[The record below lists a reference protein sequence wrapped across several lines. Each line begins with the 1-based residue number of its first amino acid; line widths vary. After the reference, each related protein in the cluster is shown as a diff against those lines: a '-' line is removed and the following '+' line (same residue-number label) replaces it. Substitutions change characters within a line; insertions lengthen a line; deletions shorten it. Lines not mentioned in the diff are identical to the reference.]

1 MDPQLSMNRASC
13 SPSARD
19 RPVLLFILSLCGF
32 SGALATR
39 LLDPLITSIAAEFA
53 TTVGVVALLSSAF
66 ALPFGL
72 SQPLLGP
79 TGDAFGK
86 AVVIKV
92 ATAVLALCL
101 LTSALAPQLTVLF
114 ISRILGGVAAGGI
127 MPVCMAL
134 IGDRFPLAVRQ
145 VAMSRYIGA
154 TLIGQ
159 LVGVS
164 AGGIIAEWIG
174 WRGVLACAAVLAG
187 VAAGAAI
194 TMLPKSDTAPAPLRV
209 GDALA
214 RYRLV
219 LSNPRSFVCFGV
231 VFLEGLAIHGIT
243 PFIGELLRSRGAGGL
258 RETGFVIGGLGIG
271 GLLFAFVVPFI
282 LKFAKRPTM
291 MAIGGTIAAVG
302 LGGLG
307 LEASWKVQLAFMVVL
322 GFGFFLLHNSVQTEV
337 TELAP
342 SARASSFSLHAFSFF
357 LGQALGPM
365 VYGIALPAIGATVS
379 LTVGA
384 AILVATGI
392 VASQLLGP
400 AMPKGAQV

>member
-1 MDPQLSMNRASC
+1 MRP
-13 SPSARD
+13 
-19 RPVLLFILSLCGF
+19 PVLLFILALCGF

-39 LLDPLITSIAAEFA
+39 LLDPLITSIASDFA
-53 TTVGVVALLSSAF
+53 TAVSVVALLSSAF

-72 SQPLLGP
+72 SQPFLGP
-79 TGDAFGK
+79 AGDAFGK

-92 ATAVLALCL
+92 ATSVLALCL
-101 LTSALAPQLTVLF
+101 LASALAPDLTVLF

-134 IGDRFPLAVRQ
+134 IGDSFPLAVRQ

-154 TLIGQ
+154 TLVGQ

-174 WRGVLACAAVLAG
+174 WRGVLACSAALAAI
-187 VAAGAAI
+187 AASAAI
-194 TMLPKSDTAPAPLRV
+194 TKLPRGDASPTPLRL
-209 GDALA
+209 GEALA

-219 LSNPRSFVCFGV
+219 LNNPRSFVCFGV
-231 VFLEGLAIHGIT
+231 VFLEGLSIYGIT

-258 RETGFVIGGLGIG
+258 REAGFVIGGLGIG
-271 GLLFAFVVPFI
+271 GLLFALVVPLI
-282 LKFAKRPTM
+282 LKFAKRPAL
-291 MAIGGTIAAVG
+291 MAAGGTIAAVG
-302 LGGLG
+302 LASVG
-307 LEASWKVQLAFMVVL
+307 LEVSWAGQMASMVVL

-342 SARASSFSLHAFSFF
+342 SARASAFSLHAFSFF
-357 LGQALGPM
+357 MGQALGPV
-365 VYGIALPAIGATVS
+365 VYGISLPIAGQTISLALGA
-379 LTVGA
+379 G
-384 AILVATGI
+384 ILATTGI

-400 AMPKGAQV
+400 RGARLTV

>member
-1 MDPQLSMNRASC
+1 MVP
-13 SPSARD
+13 
-19 RPVLLFILSLCGF
+19 PVLLFILSLCGF

-231 VFLEGLAIHGIT
+231 VFLEGLAIYGIT

-271 GLLFAFVVPFI
+271 GLLFAFVVPLI